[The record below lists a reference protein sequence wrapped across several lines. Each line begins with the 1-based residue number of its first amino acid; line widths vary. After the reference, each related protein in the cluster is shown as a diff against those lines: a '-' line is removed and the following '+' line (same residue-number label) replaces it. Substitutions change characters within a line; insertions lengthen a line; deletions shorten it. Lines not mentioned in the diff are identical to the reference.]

1 MGAEP
6 CGTGV
11 RQIACRGPCTRQ
23 LALVQ
28 ALARGMVPQ
37 ALEAKEIGSGHGA
50 SDRRITEV
58 QLVSEGKQP
67 YLSCVRPTG
76 RQPHPPIPLPPSQKP
91 KLRQRLP
98 ETPGA

>member
-23 LALVQ
+23 LPLVQ

-50 SDRRITEV
+50 SDRRIIEV
-58 QLVSEGKQP
+58 QAGGYGSLTFRKRVPCGF
-67 YLSCVRPTG
+67 L
-76 RQPHPPIPLPPSQKP
+76 
-91 KLRQRLP
+91 
-98 ETPGA
+98 